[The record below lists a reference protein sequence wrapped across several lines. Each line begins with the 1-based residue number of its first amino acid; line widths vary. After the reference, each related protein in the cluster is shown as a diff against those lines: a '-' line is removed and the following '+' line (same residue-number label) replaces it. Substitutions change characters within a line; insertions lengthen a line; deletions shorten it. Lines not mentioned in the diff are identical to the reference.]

1 MVRQGNIGRG
11 EGFQSQLVLESHVGG
26 DEAGSQIRQLGHLGR
41 VVHAGGVTVIVGP
54 TTLGEWPRGPLNV
67 VVQLRGCRHRHQVR
81 SRR

>member
-54 TTLGEWPRGPLNV
+54 PR
-67 VVQLRGCRHRHQVR
+67 
-81 SRR
+81 